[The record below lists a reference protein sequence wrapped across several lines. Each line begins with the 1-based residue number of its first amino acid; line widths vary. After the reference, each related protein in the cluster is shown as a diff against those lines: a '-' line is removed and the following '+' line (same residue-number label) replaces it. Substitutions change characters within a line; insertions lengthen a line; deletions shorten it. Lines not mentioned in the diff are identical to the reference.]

1 VAQIICPARRVFRGK
16 IYRCYLKKT
25 VLGEPHVIMH
35 QASREEYDHKPN
47 WDLHWKDDAEYA
59 FPDADGKE
67 VEAKILEMG
76 GYVRRGLDLKQHEL
90 ARVRDDGSIEISH
103 RS

>member
-1 VAQIICPARRVFRGK
+1 MAQIICPARRVWQGK

-25 VLGEPHVIMH
+25 SLGEPHVIMH
-35 QASREEYDHKPN
+35 RASREEYDHKPN
-47 WDLHWKDDAEYA
+47 WDLHWEDDAEYA
-59 FPDADGKE
+59 FPDSDGKE

-76 GYVRRGLDLKQHEL
+76 GYVRRGLDLKEHEL

-103 RS
+103 R